1 MAELKTGKKPPRAGI
16 VGPLFGWELIR
27 LARRG
32 QDMRGRFIL
41 AFSLLMVLT
50 IFTLIWFR
58 QTDPV
63 ELFTGTSQSL
73 TIEESSRFGEW
84 FSLTFVLTQLGV
96 MCLLT
101 PAYAAGGISEE
112 KEKQTL
118 IFLLVSDLTSRE
130 ILFGKFLGRIVFL
143 LGILFAGLP
152 ILSLT
157 QLYGGVSINYL
168 IMSYLITTTTT
179 IMLAAISATSAV
191 YAETYRGAL
200 FRSYSFTAMFVFVGF
215 GMPYFSPF
223 LVLPFLN
230 SMQGDN
236 PVAFWIVGFGYAF
249 VEFLIGIVAVVIGT
263 LKTRRMRATPMPYV
277 ETEVDVQRNARRLDR
292 RREPIP
298 LAKKS
303 VGTADDL
310 VFSDDTEVR
319 PVAVPLP
326 TAKRIVDAPS
336 ELLKPLEIE
345 TPRKALE
352 AEQPRFRRR
361 LRPPPVRRPVSFGI
375 KARPRIGDRDPF
387 LWKER
392 FITGRKNNGDDES
405 IRSVF
410 TAIGIAVGVVVG
422 FFGLLIVF
430 GVLVSGFHARS
441 LSVLSNFLLTVG
453 IATYTVYLLMIG
465 AGASGSVVRERQRM
479 TLESLLTIP
488 VDRSAILRPKWRV
501 GMLRAWWWGAATGIA
516 IPLGF
521 LSSTTPELVLVML
534 ALVLIAPPAIVS
546 YGLWLSIRCGTATKA
561 TMWLM
566 PGIAAAMAV
575 PFSAWVF
582 ADNEMRV
589 YWLLILSIGTLVI
602 AMFGLLFFVRAES
615 EFERTGL

>member
-1 MAELKTGKKPPRAGI
+1 
-16 VGPLFGWELIR
+16 
-27 LARRG
+27 
-32 QDMRGRFIL
+32 
-41 AFSLLMVLT
+41 
-50 IFTLIWFR
+50 
-58 QTDPV
+58 
-63 ELFTGTSQSL
+63 
-73 TIEESSRFGEW
+73 
-84 FSLTFVLTQLGV
+84 
-96 MCLLT
+96 
-101 PAYAAGGISEE
+101 
-112 KEKQTL
+112 
-118 IFLLVSDLTSRE
+118 
-130 ILFGKFLGRIVFL
+130 
-143 LGILFAGLP
+143 
-152 ILSLT
+152 
-157 QLYGGVSINYL
+157 
-168 IMSYLITTTTT
+168 
-179 IMLAAISATSAV
+179 
-191 YAETYRGAL
+191 
-200 FRSYSFTAMFVFVGF
+200 
-215 GMPYFSPF
+215 
-223 LVLPFLN
+223 
-230 SMQGDN
+230 
-236 PVAFWIVGFGYAF
+236 
-249 VEFLIGIVAVVIGT
+249 
-263 LKTRRMRATPMPYV
+263 
-277 ETEVDVQRNARRLDR
+277 
-292 RREPIP
+292 
-298 LAKKS
+298 
-303 VGTADDL
+303 
-310 VFSDDTEVR
+310 
-319 PVAVPLP
+319 
-326 TAKRIVDAPS
+326 
-336 ELLKPLEIE
+336 LKPLEIE